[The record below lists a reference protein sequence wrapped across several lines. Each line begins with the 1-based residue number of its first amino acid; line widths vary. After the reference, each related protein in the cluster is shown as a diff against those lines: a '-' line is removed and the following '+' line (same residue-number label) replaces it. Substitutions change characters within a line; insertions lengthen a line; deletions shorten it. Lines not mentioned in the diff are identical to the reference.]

1 MGGGSSVPLG
11 TQDDEGVLGGQT
23 SPLQLSALLQ
33 LFDPAHNNSSNLD
46 PTYTKSPTGRGLP
59 VSAASQEPHDLPRSL
74 VLFLGQERPPVGQK
88 LFNMQLTGA

>member
-1 MGGGSSVPLG
+1 MTMSLGGGSSVPLG

-33 LFDPAHNNSSNLD
+33 LFDPAHNSSLNLD
-46 PTYTKSPTGRGLP
+46 PAYTESPIGRGLP

-74 VLFLGQERPPVGQK
+74 VLFLGQE
-88 LFNMQLTGA
+88 